1 MCLSMF
7 RHTIPLTKGIIG
19 DIFIRKSS
27 DKINPLIFH
36 RLAFENA
43 VVNEIPSTSFRD
55 MWD

>member
-7 RHTIPLTKGIIG
+7 RHTISSTKSING
-19 DIFIRKSS
+19 DILIRKSS

-36 RLAFENA
+36 VLAFENA